1 MATRFNDENYMNE
14 TMDMRRFFLCL
25 KTRIWMIV
33 LCVFV
38 GALIGEGAYKAYY
51 SITDGQ
57 DRYQRSCDFYITFN
71 EADHPNGMDYYN
83 AYTWGQFLLDDKMI
97 EHVMDFGGKYTKDE
111 IKAAVTSLMMSDYR
125 VLTVIVSGTDTRK
138 IEAIY
143 EAYKFAMPQFAQDV
157 EEITSISVWSE
168 DDMIKINDHTRTFNA
183 AILGA
188 ILGLFISSLAW
199 ALYYCMDDRIYTQS
213 DWCRRFKDIA
223 FLGYDCEIFD
233 KESSGD
239 LDINDDEILFL
250 DWGEHATA
258 AEYLINEKKNNR
270 IDIKGIKLVD
280 CNEAFLRKYYGRSK
294 S

>member
-14 TMDMRRFFLCL
+14 TIDMRRFFLCL
-25 KTRIWMIV
+25 KTKIWMIV
-33 LCVFV
+33 LCTFV
-38 GALIGEGAYKAYY
+38 CALIGPVIYKAYY

-97 EHVMDFGGKYTKDE
+97 EHVMDFGGSYTEDE
-111 IKAAVTSLMMSDYR
+111 IKASVTSRMMSDYR

-143 EAYKFAMPQFAQDV
+143 EAYKFAMPQFAGDV
-157 EEITSISVWSE
+157 DEITSIRVWSE
-168 DDMIKINDHTRTFNA
+168 DDLIKINDHTHAFNA

-188 ILGLFISSLAW
+188 ILGLFVSIVAW

-213 DWCRRFKDIA
+213 DWCRRFKNVA
-223 FLGYDCEIFD
+223 FLGYDCDIFE
-233 KESSGD
+233 KESKEET
-239 LDINDDEILFL
+239 DINDDEILVL
-250 DWGEHATA
+250 KWGEHATA
-258 AEYLINEKKNNR
+258 AEYLINEKKNSN
-270 IDIKGIKLVD
+270 IQVKGIKLVE

>member
-1 MATRFNDENYMNE
+1 MAKRVNDENYMNE
-14 TMDMRRFFLCL
+14 TVDMRRFFLCL
-25 KTRIWMIV
+25 KTKIWMIV
-33 LCVFV
+33 LCTFV
-38 GALIGEGAYKAYY
+38 CALIATGAYKAYY

-97 EHVMDFGGKYTKDE
+97 KHVMDFGGNYTEDE
-111 IKAAVTSLMMSDYR
+111 IKASVTSRMMSDYR

-138 IEAIY
+138 IETIY
-143 EAYKFAMPQFAQDV
+143 EAYKFAMPQFADDV
-157 EEITSISVWSE
+157 EEISSIRVWSE
-168 DDMIKINDHTRTFNA
+168 DDLIKINDHTLTFNA
-183 AILGA
+183 ALLGA
-188 ILGLFISSLAW
+188 ILGLFFSSVAW

-223 FLGYDCEIFD
+223 FLGYDCELFD
-233 KESSGD
+233 KDSKED
-239 LDINDDEILFL
+239 PDISDDEILFL
-250 DWGEHATA
+250 GWGEHATV
-258 AEYLINEKKNNR
+258 AEYLINEKKNNK

-280 CNEAFLRKYYGRSK
+280 CDESFLRKYYGRSN

>member
-14 TMDMRRFFLCL
+14 TIDMRRFFLCL
-25 KTRIWMIV
+25 KTKIWMIV
-33 LCVFV
+33 LCTFV
-38 GALIGEGAYKAYY
+38 CALIGPVIYKAYY

-97 EHVMDFGGKYTKDE
+97 EHVMDFGGSYTEDD
-111 IKAAVTSLMMSDYR
+111 IKASVTSRMMSDYR

-143 EAYKFAMPQFAQDV
+143 EAYKFAMPQFAGDV
-157 EEITSISVWSE
+157 DEITSIRVWSE
-168 DDMIKINDHTRTFNA
+168 DDLIKINDHTHAFNA

-188 ILGLFISSLAW
+188 ILGLFVSTVAW
-199 ALYYCMDDRIYTQS
+199 SLYYCMDDRIYTQS
-213 DWCRRFKDIA
+213 DWCRRFKNVA
-223 FLGYDCEIFD
+223 FLGYDCDIFE
-233 KESSGD
+233 KESKEET
-239 LDINDDEILFL
+239 DINDDEILVL
-250 DWGEHATA
+250 KWGEHATA
-258 AEYLINEKKNNR
+258 AEYLINEKKNSN
-270 IDIKGIKLVD
+270 IQVKGIKLVECD
-280 CNEAFLRKYYGRSK
+280 EAFLRKYYGRSK

>member
-38 GALIGEGAYKAYY
+38 GALIGAGAYKAYY

-111 IKAAVTSLMMSDYR
+111 IKAAVTSRMMSDYR

-188 ILGLFISSLAW
+188 ILGLFISSIAW

-239 LDINDDEILFL
+239 LNINDDEILFL

-270 IDIKGIKLVD
+270 IDVKGIKLVD
-280 CNEAFLRKYYGRSK
+280 CNEAFLRKYSGRSK

>member
-33 LCVFV
+33 LCTFV
-38 GALIGEGAYKAYY
+38 CALIGAGAYKAYY
-51 SITDGQ
+51 CITDGQ

-97 EHVMDFGGKYTKDE
+97 EHVMDFGGKYNEDE
-111 IKAAVTSLMMSDYR
+111 IKAAVTSRMMSDYR
-125 VLTVIVSGTDTRK
+125 ILTVIVSGTDTRK

-143 EAYKFAMPQFAQDV
+143 EAYKFAMPLFAQDV

-168 DDMIKINDHTRTFNA
+168 DDMTKINDHTRSFNA

-188 ILGLFISSLAW
+188 ILGLFFSSLAW

-233 KESSGD
+233 KESD
-239 LDINDDEILFL
+239 KDPDINDDEILFL

-258 AEYLINEKKNNR
+258 AEYLINEKKNNK
-270 IDIKGIKLVD
+270 IDVKGIRLVD

-294 S
+294 N